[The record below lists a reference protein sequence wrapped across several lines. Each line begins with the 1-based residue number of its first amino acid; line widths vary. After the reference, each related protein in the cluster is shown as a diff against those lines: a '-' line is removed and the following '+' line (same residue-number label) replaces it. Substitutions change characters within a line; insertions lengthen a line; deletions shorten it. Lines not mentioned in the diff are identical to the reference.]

1 MNSVPA
7 SSERPEAPL
16 FSDGLGDRV
25 VAVDAASGDLL
36 QILKLRPQLLAV
48 PSFEFALR
56 ERAARLANFR
66 HAYYA
71 RVRRVDRHPGGLAI
85 VSDHVEGTRLS
96 EILRVA
102 ADRRLHLDLSAALC
116 LIRQLVP
123 SVSLLHEN
131 ARDVAH
137 GLIGPERLIVTPH
150 ARLVIAEH
158 VLGSA
163 VEQLQFN
170 RERLWQDLRVSLPP
184 TAGAPRFDHR
194 ADVTAI
200 GLVAL
205 ALILGRPL
213 RADEYPHRVSG
224 LLNDARAKSAMG
236 EEQPLP
242 STLRGWLVRAL
253 QLDSRHG
260 FSTATEAQA
269 ALEDVLSDD
278 SGVVAAPVALETFLS
293 RYIAA
298 LLEPAP
304 APVTTPI
311 TTPPP
316 VFTSQPAQPA
326 SPPVVTPASHE
337 RPVVHEKPEV
347 DLPVSFAPIAPTG
360 PSPYA
365 PATPAAPTRSYAE
378 IETPAPRYTPAPPI
392 APPPVV
398 LPPVASAPPR
408 VDPQP
413 PVTRQA
419 PPASF
424 APGASSGIVNPV
436 VPPTPPVTTASSQ
449 SSSGTGLPNIED
461 LLRSDFATA
470 SKAQSDVR
478 DEFFAPEPVLPK
490 EQKVFKPKSKRSIP
504 RWMRY
509 AAIVVAVAAVA
520 GGAGI
525 ASRSFRKAP
534 PPATGTLSVQTNPP
548 GVAVFI
554 DGVSRGNTPARL
566 SLNVGSH
573 ILELRGRGVPRVVP
587 ISVAAGAEV
596 SQYLELPE
604 TPSTGSLLIQSDP
617 PGAKVTVDGV
627 AHGVA
632 PVNVA
637 DLAPGDHEVLLQ
649 AEGGTP
655 VRQHVVIQAGVTS
668 SVLAPVATASAGPV
682 SGWLSVKSPV
692 TLDIREEGRQIGSTD
707 TDRIMMAAG
716 RHELELVNE
725 TLGYHSKRVVQVQPG
740 KVAAVGVEMPQ
751 GVINLNAA
759 PWAEVWIDGKR
770 VGETPIGNLAVSIGP
785 HEVIFRHP
793 QLGEKRQAVS
803 VTLGAPVRLSVDM
816 K

>member
-7 SSERPEAPL
+7 PSERPEAPL

-25 VAVDAASGDLL
+25 VAVDGASGDLL
-36 QILKLRPQLLAV
+36 QILRLRPQLLAV

-102 ADRRLHLDLSAALC
+102 AERRLHLDISAALC

-123 SVSLLHEN
+123 SVALLHEN

-163 VEQLQFN
+163 VEQLQYN
-170 RERLWQDLRVSLPP
+170 RERLWHDLRVPLPSS
-184 TAGAPRFDHR
+184 AGAPRFDHR

-200 GLVAL
+200 GLVGL

-224 LLNDARAKSAMG
+224 LLNDARAKSALG

-242 STLRGWLVRAL
+242 SSLRGWLVRAL
-253 QLDSRHG
+253 QLDPRHG
-260 FSTATEAQA
+260 FASATEAQA
-269 ALEDVLSDD
+269 ALEDVLAEDT
-278 SGVVAAPVALETFLS
+278 GIVAAPVALETFLS

-298 LLEPAP
+298 LLDPIPTPVAMPAAVFTPP
-304 APVTTPI
+304 APVAPPTP
-311 TTPPP
+311 TRPVAEPPAAHAAYAPP
-316 VFTSQPAQPA
+316 VSRDPIAAPD
-326 SPPVVTPASHE
+326 
-337 RPVVHEKPEV
+337 RPSL
-347 DLPVSFAPIAPTG
+347 DSLASFAPIAP
-360 PSPYA
+360 S
-365 PATPAAPTRSYAE
+365 AAQT
-378 IETPAPRYTPAPPI
+378 PI
-392 APPPVV
+392 APPPAPRAYSDFD
-398 LPPVASAPPR
+398 PPAPRQSPPPAPP
-408 VDPQP
+408 PAEP
-413 PVTRQA
+413 IAAT
-419 PPASF
+419 PASF
-424 APGASSGIVNPV
+424 APLAPSVTTNPV
-436 VPPTPPVTTASSQ
+436 PPPTSVILPRPPAPEAPHAASPASPAAPPR
-449 SSSGTGLPNIED
+449 LDIED
-461 LLRSDFATA
+461 LLRATQAAATA
-470 SKAQSDVR
+470 ER
-478 DEFFAPEPVLPK
+478 DQAAHGEFFVKEPVLPK
-490 EQKVFKPKSKRSIP
+490 ERVFKPQTKRRFSG
-504 RWMRY
+504 RTRV
-509 AAIVVAVAAVA
+509 AAIVVAVAAIA
-520 GGAGI
+520 GAAGV
-525 ASRSFRKAP
+525 ASRSFRRPP
-534 PPATGTLSVQTNPP
+534 PPATGTVSVQTNPP

-554 DGVSRGNTPARL
+554 DGESRGNTPARL
-566 SLNVGSH
+566 TLKAGSH

-587 ISVAAGAEV
+587 INVAANAEV

-632 PVNVA
+632 PVSVA
-637 DLAPGDHEVLLQ
+637 DLAPGDHEVVLQ
-649 AEGGTP
+649 AEEGAP

-692 TLDIREEGRQIGSTD
+692 AIDIVEGGRLLGSTE
-707 TDRIMMAAG
+707 TDRIMMTAG
-716 RHELELVNE
+716 RHELDLVNE
-725 TLGYHSKRVVQVQPG
+725 TLGYRSHRVVQVPPG
-740 KVAAVGVEMPQ
+740 KVQPLAIELPQ

-759 PWAEVWIDGKR
+759 PWAEVFIDGRR
-770 VGETPIGNLAVSIGP
+770 VGETPIGNLPVAIGP
-785 HEVIFRHP
+785 HEIVFRHP

-803 VTLGAPVRLSVDM
+803 VTLNAPVRLSVDM